1 MKHSNTKLQYIV
13 GKRNGRFYKIFL
25 NDLKAIKV
33 KERKDKPRVPDF
45 DETPKSPQREEPRM
59 ELGFVP
65 FEIETC

>member
-1 MKHSNTKLQYIV
+1 MKHSPAKLQYIV

-25 NDLKAIKV
+25 NDLKSIKV
-33 KERKDKPRVPDF
+33 KSHKDKPRVPDF
-45 DETPKSPQREEPRM
+45 DRPSKTPQREEQL

>member
-1 MKHSNTKLQYIV
+1 MKQSATKLQYIV

-25 NDLKAIKV
+25 NDLKSIKV
-33 KERKDKPRVPDF
+33 KDRKNKPRVPDF
-45 DETPKSPQREEPRM
+45 DEPIKTPQREVPL